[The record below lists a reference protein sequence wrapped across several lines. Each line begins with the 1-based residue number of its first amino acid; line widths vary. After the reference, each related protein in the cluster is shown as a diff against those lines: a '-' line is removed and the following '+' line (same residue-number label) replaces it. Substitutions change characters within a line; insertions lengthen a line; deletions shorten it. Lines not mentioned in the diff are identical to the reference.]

1 MATHRPDHT
10 VDRRAFLAS
19 TAAGAAVVTAAPTA
33 LGKLAQGGGLS
44 ADMSLAGGWCVK
56 ELRPNEA
63 GAVRVVAQHAA
74 SGRIANVAIC
84 RHEANS
90 GALASTGAVDL
101 FIMNDGG
108 NGKRR
113 TPADEV
119 QLVQHIARRLT
130 GAEETLPGASR
141 LLGRSERQSAFAPI
155 DHLDPTAPT
164 QG

>member
-19 TAAGAAVVTAAPTA
+19 TAAGAAAVTAAPTA
-33 LGKLAQGGGLS
+33 LGKLAQGGGLK
-44 ADMSLAGGWCVK
+44 ADMTLAGGWRVK

-63 GAVRVVAQHAA
+63 GAVRVIAEHEA
-74 SGRIANVAIC
+74 SGRVANVAIC

-108 NGKRR
+108 NGQRR

-119 QLVQHIARRLT
+119 SLVKHIARRIA

-141 LLGRSERQSAFAPI
+141 LLGRNERQGTFAPI
-155 DHLDPTAPT
+155 DHLDPTAPV

>member
-1 MATHRPDHT
+1 MATHRSDQK

-19 TAAGAAVVTAAPTA
+19 TAAGAAAVTAAPTA
-33 LGKLAQGGGLS
+33 LGKLATGGRLNVGASLQGGWL
-44 ADMSLAGGWCVK
+44 VK

-63 GAVRVVAQHAA
+63 GAIRVIVEHEP
-74 SGRIANVAIC
+74 SGRVANVAIC

-101 FIMNDGG
+101 FLMNDGK

-119 QLVQHIARRLT
+119 QLVKRLARQLT
-130 GAEETLPGASR
+130 GIEETLPGASR
-141 LLGRSERQSAFAPI
+141 LLGRTERQSSFAPI
-155 DHLDPTAPT
+155 DHLDPTAPV
-164 QG
+164 QR